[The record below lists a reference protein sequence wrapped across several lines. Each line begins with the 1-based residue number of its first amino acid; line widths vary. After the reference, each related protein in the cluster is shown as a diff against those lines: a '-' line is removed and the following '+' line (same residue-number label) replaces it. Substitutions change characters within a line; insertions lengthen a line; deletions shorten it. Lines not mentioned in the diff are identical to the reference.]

1 MPQPDFYA
9 LIHDLGSGDKV
20 AGWEARKTM
29 SATGIPPLPVVLD
42 VLRNRPELEQTALS
56 LIRSNGRNAQEA
68 FPDLVRLLNRKAPP
82 PETRPNMPDTY
93 EFVLADIIGT
103 IGSIG
108 HSGSLELLLPFL
120 AHPNYLSQRAAHAL
134 GDLGDARAVMPL
146 AEVLADENKFWVPR
160 SAAASALGQLGV
172 LAREGLP
179 ALHKAKSYDTKN
191 AGEKW
196 DERALHSVEEAIARI
211 ESGAEHQPSA
221 RGFVFEDPLDSAE
234 EFIETSAARRF
245 RFDYSRE
252 SLATEMDR
260 FLEFFV
266 TQHGSSRDKNAD
278 REKIWRMAALL
289 TAYIGETVR
298 RLYAGKWVG
307 SFSVRGANFY
317 TCSVMA
323 GNCEFWPSHFIE
335 YYIAN
340 GKKGTGSFRDHLLRW
355 EEKLRGDAT

>member
-1 MPQPDFYA
+1 MSQADFYA

-29 SATGIPPLPVVLD
+29 AATGIPPLTVVLD
-42 VLRNRPELEQTALS
+42 VLRTRPELERTALS
-56 LIRSNGRNAQEA
+56 LVRSHGRNAHEA

-103 IGSIG
+103 IGSTG
-108 HSGSLELLLPFL
+108 HPGGLELLLPFL

-134 GDLGDARAVMPL
+134 GDLGDERAVMPL
-146 AEVLADENKFWVPR
+146 AEMLADENKFWVPR
-160 SAAASALGQLGV
+160 SAAAHALGQLGV
-172 LAREGLP
+172 PAREALP
-179 ALHKAKSYDTKN
+179 ALYKAKSYDTKN

-196 DERALHSVEEAIARI
+196 DERALHAVEEAIARI
-211 ESGAEHQPSA
+211 ESGAAHQPAA
-221 RGFVFEDPLDSAE
+221 RHFIFEDPVDSAE
-234 EFIETSAARRF
+234 EFIRTSAAQGF

-260 FLEFFV
+260 FLEFFAA
-266 TQHGSSRDKNAD
+266 QQGSPRDKNAD
-278 REKIWRMAALL
+278 REKIRHMEALL

-298 RLYAGKWVG
+298 RVYAGKWAG
-307 SFSVRGANFY
+307 SFSVHGANFY

-323 GNCEFWPSHFIE
+323 GNSEYWPSHFIE

-340 GKKGTGSFRDHLLRW
+340 GKKDTGSFRDHLLRW
-355 EEKLRGDAT
+355 EAKLRDNA